1 MFVVYTGSNRRG
13 TFVLI
18 GNRTHLNITTTVL
31 NFFFRKQILNGFQNY
46 SKDSLKRA
54 STHK

>member
-1 MFVVYTGSNRRG
+1 MFVVYKGSGRG
-13 TFVLI
+13 SAFVLI
-18 GNRTHLNITTTVL
+18 GNMTHLNITTTVL